1 LVTALQKWL
10 EGRLSSRERETRAPV
25 RDGDSIK
32 PPPKQLHNPYKANKS
47 KQGFMRC
54 IDQVDDVSRNN
65 AQQTK
70 TNYIIIKKRETVML
84 EKLNNQTTDK
94 NKQKT

>member
-1 LVTALQKWL
+1 VWEVVEQ
-10 EGRLSSRERETRAPV
+10 RVRERETRAPV

-32 PPPKQLHNPYKANKS
+32 PPPTQLHNPYKANKS

-65 AQQTK
+65 NKQKQ
-70 TNYIIIKKRETVML
+70 IIIKKRETTVML